1 MTRNHKKSGLSSAR
15 NISLLRV
22 LLSWFVIL
30 LFCIFVY
37 EIIFNVLDPKLLPV
51 THVKMVAVCKHVSG
65 SDVKKHIFPMLR
77 GFFSTNVMDIKQE
90 LMNIPFVDEV
100 AVRRLWPDTLLIEI
114 TEQQLVARW
123 GKAAVNSKG
132 VVVNVPVDSHK
143 NLPIFVGPEGQA
155 ANILQMYRDMSV
167 LLQQIGVTITQVDLT
182 SRRSWQLT
190 LSHGVKVVLGCD
202 NILFKLEQLIAL
214 WPTLYEV
221 HGKSIAVIDLRY
233 TNGLAVRVNN
243 SQDAV

>member
-1 MTRNHKKSGLSSAR
+1 
-15 NISLLRV
+15 
-22 LLSWFVIL
+22 
-30 LFCIFVY
+30 
-37 EIIFNVLDPKLLPV
+37 
-51 THVKMVAVCKHVSG
+51 
-65 SDVKKHIFPMLR
+65 MLR
-77 GFFSTNVMDIKQE
+77 GFFSTSVMNIKQE
-90 LMNIPFVDEV
+90 LINIPFVDEV

-132 VVVNVPVDSHK
+132 AVVNVPVDDHK

-167 LLQQIGVTITQVDLT
+167 LLQQIGVTITQIDLT

-190 LSHGVKVVLGCD
+190 LSHGVKVALGCD
-202 NILFKLEQLIAL
+202 NMLFKLEQLIAL
-214 WPTLYEV
+214 WPKLYEV

-233 TNGLAVRVNN
+233 TNGLAVRVGNA
-243 SQDAV
+243 QDALS